1 MANYKRI
8 YRSRSESMVA
18 GLAGGLAN
26 YFEVDPVL
34 VRLIFVGAGFL
45 TGVLPG
51 MLAYLVG
58 WIIVP
63 LEPLPLASSRAP
75 SAQPNGG

>member
-8 YRSRSESMVA
+8 FRSRSESMIA
-18 GLAGGLAN
+18 GLCGGLAN

-34 VRLIFVGAGFL
+34 VRLIFVGAGIM
-45 TGVLPG
+45 TGIVPG
-51 MLAYLVG
+51 LLAYAVG

-63 LEPLPLASSRAP
+63 LEPLPAAP
-75 SAQPNGG
+75 HQAPNPQPNGG

>member
-1 MANYKRI
+1 MAHYKRI
-8 YRSRSESMVA
+8 YRSRSESMIA

-34 VRLIFVGAGFL
+34 VRLAFVGAGFL
-45 TGVLPG
+45 TGIVPG
-51 MLAYLVG
+51 LLAYLVG

-63 LEPLPLASSRAP
+63 LEPLPLPTQQTAK
-75 SAQPNGG
+75 AQPNGG

>member
-63 LEPLPLASSRAP
+63 LEPLPLASSHAP

>member
-1 MANYKRI
+1 MATYKRI
-8 YRSRSESMVA
+8 YRSRSESMIA

-34 VRLIFVGAGFL
+34 VRLAFVGAGFL
-45 TGVLPG
+45 TGIVPG
-51 MLAYLVG
+51 LLAYLVG

-63 LEPLPLASSRAP
+63 LEPMPVVGHQTP
-75 SAQPNGG
+75 EAQPNGG

>member
-18 GLAGGLAN
+18 GLAGGLSE

-45 TGVLPG
+45 TGVIPG

-63 LEPLPLASSRAP
+63 LEPLPLANSHTP

>member
-1 MANYKRI
+1 MVKRI
-8 YRSRSESMVA
+8 YRSRTESMIG

-26 YFEVDPVL
+26 YFQVDPVL

-45 TGVLPG
+45 TGVVPG
-51 MLAYLVG
+51 VLAYLVG

-63 LEPLPLASSRAP
+63 LEPAVIYAGSST
-75 SAQPNGG
+75 SAQPGNG

>member
-1 MANYKRI
+1 MTTYKRI
-8 YRSRSESMVA
+8 YRSRTESMIA

-26 YFEVDPVL
+26 YFNVDPVL
-34 VRLIFVGAGFL
+34 VRLAFVGAGFL
-45 TGVLPG
+45 TGIVPG
-51 MLAYLVG
+51 LLAYAVG

-63 LEPLPLASSRAP
+63 LEPLPLAGNQTA

>member
-1 MANYKRI
+1 MTNYKRI
-8 YRSRSESMVA
+8 YRSRSESMIA

-34 VRLIFVGAGFL
+34 VRLMFVGVGFL
-45 TGVLPG
+45 TGIVPG
-51 MLAYLVG
+51 LLAYVVG

-63 LEPLPLASSRAP
+63 LEPLPLVNQAAP
-75 SAQPNGG
+75 TQPNEG

>member
-8 YRSRSESMVA
+8 YRSRSETMVA

-26 YFEVDPVL
+26 YFEIDPTL
-34 VRLIFVGAGFL
+34 VRLMFVGALFL
-45 TGVLPG
+45 TGIVPG
-51 MLAYLVG
+51 LLAYIVG

-63 LEPLPLASSRAP
+63 LEPLPVSANQAASP
-75 SAQPNGG
+75 QPDGG

>member
-8 YRSRSESMVA
+8 YRSRTESMAA
-18 GLAGGLAN
+18 GLAGGLAE

-34 VRLIFVGAGFL
+34 VRLGFVTACVL
-45 TGVLPG
+45 TAIVPVGLI
-51 MLAYLVG
+51 YLIG

-63 LEPLPLASSRAP
+63 LEPLPLARPQQSSP
-75 SAQPNGG
+75 QPNAG

>member
-8 YRSRSESMVA
+8 YRSRSESMIA

-34 VRLIFVGAGFL
+34 VRLAFVGAGFL
-45 TGVLPG
+45 TGVVPG
-51 MLAYLVG
+51 LLAYLVG

-63 LEPLPLASSRAP
+63 LEPAP
-75 SAQPNGG
+75 VVVHQTPEAQPNGG

>member
-8 YRSRSESMVA
+8 YRSRAESMVA
-18 GLAGGLAN
+18 GLAGGLAD

-34 VRLIFVGAGFL
+34 VRLGFVAACVL
-45 TGVLPG
+45 TAILPVG
-51 MLAYLVG
+51 LIYLIG

-63 LEPLPLASSRAP
+63 LEPLPLTTRQQSSPQP
-75 SAQPNGG
+75 SAG

>member
-8 YRSRSESMVA
+8 YRSRTETMVA
-18 GLAGGLAN
+18 GLAGGLAG

-34 VRLIFVGAGFL
+34 MRLGFVAACVL
-45 TGVLPG
+45 TAIVPVL
-51 MLAYLVG
+51 LIYLVG

-63 LEPLPLASSRAP
+63 LEPLPLTHQQTSSP
-75 SAQPNGG
+75 HPNAG

>member
-1 MANYKRI
+1 MANYKHI

-34 VRLIFVGAGFL
+34 VRLIFVGAGIL
-45 TGVLPG
+45 TGILPG
-51 MLAYLVG
+51 MLAYVVG

-63 LEPLPLASSRAP
+63 LEPLPLASNQAAP
-75 SAQPNGG
+75 AQPDGG

>member
-8 YRSRSESMVA
+8 YRSRSESMIA

-34 VRLIFVGAGFL
+34 VRLIFVGAGIL
-45 TGVLPG
+45 TGIIPG
-51 MLAYLVG
+51 MLAYVVG

-63 LEPLPLASSRAP
+63 LEPLPLASNQA
-75 SAQPNGG
+75 AATQPNEG